1 MHCGPHVHQL
11 IIATQSNHINKM
23 HLEWKSR
30 SDYTTCKAC
39 SGIQRYLLPW
49 ITTSDKMQCIAGGQ
63 WWWWIWTWWYSK
75 ICVHML
81 IGGCPMV
88 ERMHAYAS
96 IYLLWSSR
104 VHGRHITIIL
114 FESSKKTI
122 ACSFFLLLVSVGVI
136 LTRAIFPRIVSRL
149 ISKNIMLVR
158 FFPIACLGLWTL
170 LFLHFS
176 TLSLWDHKYFDCD

>member
-122 ACSFFLLLVSVGVI
+122 ACSVFFVVGFGRRY
-136 LTRAIFPRIVSRL
+136 LDS
-149 ISKNIMLVR
+149 S
-158 FFPIACLGLWTL
+158 
-170 LFLHFS
+170 HFS
-176 TLSLWDHKYFDCD
+176 SDCFTIDIEKYYAGEIFSYCMPGSMNFVVFTFFNTLVMRP